1 MQQRKS
7 DHCNF
12 SLMFGVEINNWN
24 VQFNGDL
31 YSHWVCILVVY
42 HTEQLA
48 FKRIVFFLPRRQWLK
63 LDFIYCI
70 ILLVSLLTACNCK
83 FHNPGISGSMSV
95 SKQQH
100 TYPSP
105 NPSLDRTCYQF
116 TLIRLVVFPSFPALS
131 AKGALLE
138 KTKQRLLIRPEASLH
153 LLTHSG
159 WMTTKTNLTA
169 VKWLYAFTWRKEWSL
184 TGVDPTGTEGLK
196 WFVSLLH
203 VNTTQKLTWIDT

>member
-12 SLMFGVEINNWN
+12 SLMLWVEINNWN

-42 HTEQLA
+42 HTEQSA
-48 FKRIVFFLPRRQWLK
+48 FKRTVFFLPRRQWLK

-70 ILLVSLLTACNCK
+70 SLLVSLLTACNCK

-153 LLTHSG
+153 LPTQD
-159 WMTTKTNLTA
+159 
-169 VKWLYAFTWRKEWSL
+169 EW
-184 TGVDPTGTEGLK
+184 P
-196 WFVSLLH
+196 
-203 VNTTQKLTWIDT
+203 QKLTLLSSNDCTRLHEERSEALPGLTRLE

>member
-1 MQQRKS
+1 MHLINFYSLLRDTIMNKI
-7 DHCNF
+7 CNRENLIIVIF
-12 SLMFGVEINNWN
+12 LWCCELKLIIEMFNLMEIFIPIEFVFW
-24 VQFNGDL
+24 L
-31 YSHWVCILVVY
+31 YIIHNSQHLKELC
-42 HTEQLA
+42 
-48 FKRIVFFLPRRQWLK
+48 FFLPRRQWLK

-70 ILLVSLLTACNCK
+70 SLLVSLLTACNCK

-159 WMTTKTNLTA
+159 WMTTKLTLLSSNDCTRLHEERSEA
-169 VKWLYAFTWRKEWSL
+169 LPGL
-184 TGVDPTGTEGLK
+184 TRLE
-196 WFVSLLH
+196 
-203 VNTTQKLTWIDT
+203 